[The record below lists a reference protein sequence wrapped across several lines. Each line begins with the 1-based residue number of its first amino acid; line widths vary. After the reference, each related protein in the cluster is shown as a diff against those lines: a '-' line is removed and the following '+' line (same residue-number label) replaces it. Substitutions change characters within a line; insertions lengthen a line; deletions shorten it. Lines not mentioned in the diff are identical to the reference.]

1 MPYSIGIDF
10 GTESGRVLLLD
21 LQTGRELGVAVVPY
35 RHGVISNTL
44 PGTDEQLPPD
54 WALQHPVDW
63 MDVIRQG
70 IPEVLRRTSV
80 SAGEVVGLGI
90 DFTSCTVLPVMA
102 DNTPMCLVERWATRP
117 HAWPKLWKHHAA
129 QYIADR
135 INTVARQ
142 RQEAF
147 LPRYGGQISSEWYF
161 PKLLQV
167 FEEDPDVYAACD
179 AFVEAADW
187 IVWFLTGERTWN
199 ACTAGYKALWDP
211 DRGFPSVDFF
221 TSVNPAFLK
230 PFEKLGSDF
239 KPLGSLA
246 GTLRADLA
254 REIGLHSGVSVAVGN
269 VDAHVSVPGV
279 GVHDPGS
286 LVMVIGTS
294 ICHLT
299 VSEREVHVPGITG
312 VVRDGVLP
320 GLWGYEAGQAAVGD
334 MFAWYVRHALPANIE
349 AQAHA
354 AGVSVYEWL
363 EGQATRVPAGARG
376 TVALDW
382 WNGNR
387 SVLGDASLS
396 GVIVGLTLASTPD
409 VVYRALLESVAFGT
423 RRIMDN
429 FEAAGVSLNNIVACG
444 GISRKSP
451 LLMQIYADACGVP
464 VIVRDPTEVPARG
477 AALFGAVAA
486 GYFADIREASE
497 ALRPVDWRVYEPN
510 SEHVQRYREIYEVY
524 RELYEW
530 FGTERRDLM
539 HRLKRFVH

>member
-1 MPYSIGIDF
+1 
-10 GTESGRVLLLD
+10 VVLLD

-35 RHGVISNTL
+35 RHGVISTVL
-44 PGTDEQLPPD
+44 PGTDKQLPPD
-54 WALQHPVDW
+54 WALQHPADW
-63 MDVIRQG
+63 IDVIRQG
-70 IPEVLRRTSV
+70 IPEVLRQTKV
-80 SAGEVVGLGI
+80 SADDVVGLGI
-90 DFTSCTVLPVMA
+90 DFTSCTVLPVLS
-102 DNTPMCLVERWATRP
+102 DNTPMCLNERWATRP

-135 INTVARQ
+135 INEVAR
-142 RQEAF
+142 RREEAF
-147 LPRYGGQISSEWYF
+147 LLRYGGQISSEWYF

-187 IVWFLTGERTWN
+187 IIWFLTGERTRN
-199 ACTAGYKALWDP
+199 ACTAGYKAMWDP

-221 TSVNPAFLK
+221 TDVNAAFVR
-230 PFEKLGSDF
+230 PFEKLGHDF
-239 KPLGSLA
+239 KPLGSVA

-254 REIGLHSGVSVAVGN
+254 EEIGLHPGVRVAVGN

-279 GVHDPGS
+279 GVHEPGS

-299 VSEREVHVPGITG
+299 VSEREVHVPGMTG

-334 MFAWYVRHALPANIE
+334 MFAWYVRQAVPASVE
-349 AQAHA
+349 AQAQA

-363 EGQATRVPAGARG
+363 EAQAARVPAGARG
-376 TVALDW
+376 IVALDW

-423 RRIMDN
+423 KRIMDN
-429 FEAAGVSLNNIVACG
+429 FDAAGVSLTDIVACG

-464 VIVRDPTEVPARG
+464 VIVRDSTEVPARG

-486 GYFADIREASE
+486 GYFSDIREASE
-497 ALRPVDWRVYEPN
+497 ALRPKDLRVYEPDR
-510 SEHVQRYREIYEVY
+510 EQMKRYREVYEIY
-524 RELYEW
+524 RDLYEW